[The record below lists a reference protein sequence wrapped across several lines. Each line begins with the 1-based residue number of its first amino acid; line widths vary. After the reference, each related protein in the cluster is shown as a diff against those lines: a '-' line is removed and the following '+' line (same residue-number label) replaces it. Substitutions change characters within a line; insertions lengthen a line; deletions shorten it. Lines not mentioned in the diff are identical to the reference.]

1 MQTTWVCLMYH
12 DVTIASPRSSGGPTH
27 FAVSRQCFDEHLT
40 LLANAGFSGV
50 SLAEAIAVPRPGQVA
65 ISFDDGDYGQF
76 EHGFKELVARGMR
89 ATFFIT
95 TEWVGRPGYVTWED
109 LREMRAA
116 GMSIQS
122 HTATHPFLSEA
133 DEQRLMDELRNS
145 KAALDDALEQDT
157 DMLALPGGDFPK
169 PSLRRLFLQA
179 GYRVIATSRWG
190 TNSVAPIQ
198 AGQLRYIRRC
208 TVRGELDPT
217 SFLRIA
223 AGDPRLGMRRTLR
236 DGALAAVRRALGRSR
251 YARWRRRLLDAASS
265 DRELRNRSYDG

>member
-1 MQTTWVCLMYH
+1 MPTTLVCLMYH
-12 DVTIASPRSSGGPTH
+12 NVTIASPRLSGGPSH
-27 FAVSRQCFDEHLT
+27 FAVSRQSFNEHLT

-50 SLAEAIAVPRPGQVA
+50 SLAEAIAAPTPSQVA
-65 ISFDDGDYGQF
+65 ISFDDGDRGQF
-76 EHGFKELVARGMR
+76 EHGFKELVARRMR

-95 TEWVGRPGYVTWED
+95 TGWVGRPGYVTWED

-122 HTATHPFLSEA
+122 HTVTHPFLSEA
-133 DEQRLMDELRNS
+133 DEQRLMEELRNS

-169 PSLRRLFLQA
+169 PSLRRLFPQA

-208 TVRGELDPT
+208 TVRGKLDPA

-223 AGDPRLGMRRTLR
+223 AGDPWLGMRHSML
-236 DGALAAVRRALGRSR
+236 DGALGAVRKALGRPR

-265 DRELRNRSYDG
+265 DRKLRNRPHDG